1 MILAA
6 VAAGVLTDAS
16 PIHCSLRSYCRSR
29 FGASP
34 RLVVRPETRLDALL
48 NSEAFEALTYNLNF
62 HLDLQLETA
71 DVIGA
76 ETVQG
81 LINHVTTQRE
91 EKYA

>member
-1 MILAA
+1 MQVQSIALC
-6 VAAGVLTDAS
+6 VITTVQDLV
-16 PIHCSLRSYCRSR
+16 
-29 FGASP
+29 P

-48 NSEAFEALTYNLNF
+48 SSETFEALTCNLNF
-62 HLDLQLETA
+62 CLNLQLKMI
-71 DVIGA
+71 DVINA